1 MAEDAN
7 MTLNCGELDFFS
19 LLAAAAGW
27 KKENQMSL
35 LVFYNALLS
44 TLGKHLGIIT
54 AVMSLSVKTNFLC
67 WHRRKGKKKKSS
79 RVCIQL
85 EKEGLWKE
93 SSEGLGNG
101 ASWLLVPG

>member
-19 LLAAAAGW
+19 LLAAAAAGW

-44 TLGKHLGIIT
+44 TLGKHLGIIGTT
-54 AVMSLSVKTNFLC
+54 AS
-67 WHRRKGKKKKSS
+67 RR
-79 RVCIQL
+79 VVL
-85 EKEGLWKE
+85 
-93 SSEGLGNG
+93 
-101 ASWLLVPG
+101 ALLA